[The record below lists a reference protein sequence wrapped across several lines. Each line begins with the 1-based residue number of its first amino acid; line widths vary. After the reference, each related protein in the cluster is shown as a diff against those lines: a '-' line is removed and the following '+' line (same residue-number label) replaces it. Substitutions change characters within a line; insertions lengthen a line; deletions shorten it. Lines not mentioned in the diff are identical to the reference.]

1 MRDTRH
7 PLPPGTKIG
16 FESGSVYEISGEPI
30 GFGGGSIIYP
40 AVRYAKAGETAV
52 SDGFDYVLKECF
64 PVCAA
69 HGFTR
74 RGDGEIVP
82 ETESAEAEEYL
93 RLCKTMQLR
102 EEAISKSLYRTA
114 IHALPIK
121 ESAQREE
128 CVLPG
133 RDGCVIGNVFTVMD
147 SLSLKGTALSSCVR
161 NRMMLPLRQ
170 CFSVVRQLLYALKE
184 IHGAGFLHLDVQTGN
199 IFIQG
204 SLTEGESI
212 LTLIDFGCARPLTDG
227 HTDMISDRIVFATQ
241 GFAAPEILLHN
252 DGTLVLTPAADIYS
266 AGCVLLNLLTGKRYT
281 SSELISNRSG
291 RYIDAM
297 KLYRINCPRHLTD
310 KLQHIIAKALENEPS
325 ERYSSADEM
334 LEDVEAFLNALPLTV
349 TPLSGASFSAFISY
363 RHGDIDSRAAL
374 EVQKRL
380 ERFRAPKD
388 ISAVRRP
395 FRRCYV
401 DEGELSSGYDY
412 AKQLR
417 EVLRNSEWLIVICS
431 PGTGD
436 SHWVNEEIGI
446 FLEYHDRSR
455 VLALLTGGEPEQSFP
470 PRLLEEAPGGD
481 LLIAA
486 DARGKTLE
494 EVLGRIRG
502 DALLKLAAPMLS
514 TTFDS
519 LRQRE
524 KVYRLRRAAGAA
536 AVMAV
541 IASAFGV
548 YAADRASTI
557 AEQAERIEEEYKAAL
572 LNESMFLTEQA
583 SKLLEADDTTGAIEL
598 ALRALPSEAQD
609 RPVLADAE
617 KLLADAVGAYV
628 MPGYESTFKAVKRF
642 SAGNVY
648 KMFACGDGEHIL
660 TLEDEYKRVCVR
672 DIDFRLI
679 DSVYFSDGISS
690 LDFSPERLI
699 PDRPE
704 MLISSYSE
712 LCRWNYESG
721 ELTQLS
727 DKYIRELLLSSDGSY
742 AAVTYIEYDESYNAA
757 FYIAL
762 MDTRTGEISKSCLL
776 DDNFPEFERTEDL
789 LIFDPDEKGL
799 FFSLSDSL
807 PTFQESALSN
817 IFYLDLSS
825 GAVSEVV
832 TVPDYVRAIK
842 VIDNYL
848 VGCSSYDL
856 TARTGEG
863 IFNDSRAANL
873 FIFDLEKGET
883 VCCFEVERFGV
894 GYDCRIEAVDFDDG
908 NGRTKAAAFVFADF
922 CELLDLNTGEKLRKY
937 DFGSPVIL
945 SRISE
950 NGVYAILR
958 NGCMTSFDFTEKT
971 VTAIMKYFLPDL
983 ENVCIPADGGHV
995 FVRTLDAVVKYEFGS
1010 YDENFT
1016 GLAISSDTC
1025 RNIIKYMYES
1035 GGVLSRFVLLDGDR
1049 LYVTDT
1055 RENTCAG
1062 ITLPSAGSGADG
1074 YYDTE
1079 ISLSGSSPDGEYFY
1093 LRSTPRYYS
1102 YGYEYN
1108 PGEFGCYIVS
1118 LRDESAVLSEEPI
1131 YSDNSL
1137 RVEDAAFFDGRM
1149 YYAASEESGGIRL
1162 CSWIPGSADVPAA
1175 AVYDCPDGC
1184 SFVPSSLGVTD
1195 RYIRFALKSDSG
1207 EDYIFAAF
1215 DRSGNRF
1222 LSVSGAFPD
1231 TGAALTHEVLWD
1243 TYIWDIERGEAMYL
1257 LCTMA
1262 DDGSNALSLCIRGAD
1277 GGSISVDHAAAYLDA
1292 APNKYDLYRLVL
1304 SPLGRLFAVDD
1315 GGITEYS
1322 RSGEVLNR
1330 IESSGRFGTYLLYK
1344 YFDCS
1349 FIGDELMVVS
1359 VYPVTAVI
1367 DLGGGSA
1374 ALETVLGHCVGFD
1387 ELSDS
1392 FIVFAEQYD
1401 NDNSSRPVLGS
1412 FHRYSAQEL
1421 IEMGRAVIG

>member
-40 AVRYAKAGETAV
+40 AVRYTKAGETAV

-227 HTDMISDRIVFATQ
+227 NTDMMSDRIVFATQ

-310 KLQHIIAKALENEPS
+310 MLQRIIAKALENEPS

-431 PGTGD
+431 PGTGG

-536 AVMAV
+536 VVMAV

-583 SKLLEADDTTGAIEL
+583 SKRLEADDTTGAIEL

-628 MPGYESTFKAVKRF
+628 MPGYESPFKAVKRF

-648 KMFACGDGEHIL
+648 KMFACGDGKHIL

-679 DSVYFSDGISS
+679 DSVYFPDGINS

-704 MLISSYSE
+704 MLISSYSK

-727 DKYIRELLLSSDGSY
+727 DKYIRELLLSPDGSY
-742 AAVTYIEYDESYNAA
+742 AAVTYTEHDESFNAA
-757 FYIAL
+757 CYIAL

-776 DDNFPEFERTEDL
+776 DDNFPEFELTEDL

-799 FFSLSDSL
+799 FFSLSDPL
-807 PTFQESALSN
+807 PAFQESVLSN

-832 TVPDYVRAIK
+832 AVPDHVRAIK

-856 TARTGEG
+856 IAHIGDD
-863 IFNDSRAANL
+863 IINDSRAANL

-883 VCCFEVERFGV
+883 VCCFEVEKFGI

-908 NGRTKAAAFVFADF
+908 NVRTKAAAFVFADF

-937 DFGSPVIL
+937 DFGSPVIF

-950 NGVYAILR
+950 NGIYAILR
-958 NGCMTSFDFTEKT
+958 SGYMTLFDFTEKT
-971 VTAIMKYFLPDL
+971 VPAIMKYFLPEL
-983 ENVCIPADGGHV
+983 EDVCIPANGGHV
-995 FVRTLDAVVKYEFGS
+995 FVRTVDAVVKYEFGS

-1016 GLAISSDTC
+1016 GLAMSSDTC
-1025 RNIIKYMYES
+1025 GNIINFMYES
-1035 GGVLSRFVLLDGDR
+1035 GGVLSRFALLDGDR
-1049 LYVTDT
+1049 LYVSDT

-1074 YYDTE
+1074 YSDTKV
-1079 ISLSGSSPDGEYFY
+1079 SLSGSSPDGEYFY

-1102 YGYEYN
+1102 YDYEYN

-1118 LRDESAVLSEEPI
+1118 LRDKSAVLSEEPI
-1131 YSDNSL
+1131 YSDKSL
-1137 RVEDAAFFDGRM
+1137 HVEDTVFFDGRM
-1149 YYAASEESGGIRL
+1149 YHAASEESGGIRL
-1162 CSWIPGSADVPAA
+1162 CSWIPGSADVSAA

-1195 RYIRFALKSDSG
+1195 KYIRFALKSDSG

-1231 TGAALTHEVLWD
+1231 TGAASTHEVLWD

-1257 LCTMA
+1257 LCTTA
-1262 DDGSNALSLCIRGAD
+1262 DAGSNALSLCIRGAD
-1277 GGSISVDHAAAYLDA
+1277 GGSISVDHASAYLDA
-1292 APNKYDLYRLVL
+1292 APNKNDLYRLVL

-1315 GGITEYS
+1315 SGITEYS

-1330 IESSGRFGTYLLYK
+1330 IESSGSFGSYLLHE
-1344 YFDCS
+1344 YFNCS

-1367 DLGGGSA
+1367 DLGGGGA
-1374 ALETVLGHCVGFD
+1374 ALEAVLGNCVGFD
-1387 ELSDS
+1387 ELSDR
-1392 FIVFAEQYD
+1392 FIVFAQQYD
-1401 NDNSSRPVLGS
+1401 NDNSCRPVLGS
-1412 FHRYSAQEL
+1412 FHRYSVQEL

>member
-93 RLCKTMQLR
+93 RLCKTMQLH

-310 KLQHIIAKALENEPS
+310 MLQRIIAKALENEPS

-417 EVLRNSEWLIVICS
+417 EVLKNSEWLIVICS
-431 PGTGD
+431 PGTGG

-536 AVMAV
+536 VVMAV

-583 SKLLEADDTTGAIEL
+583 SKRLEADDTTGAIEL

-628 MPGYESTFKAVKRF
+628 MPGYESPFKAVKRF

-648 KMFACGDGEHIL
+648 KMFACGDGKHIL

-679 DSVYFSDGISS
+679 DSVYFPDGINS

-704 MLISSYSE
+704 MLISSYSK

-721 ELTQLS
+721 KLTQLS
-727 DKYIRELLLSSDGSY
+727 DKYIRELLLSPDGSY
-742 AAVTYIEYDESYNAA
+742 AAVTYTEHDESFNAA
-757 FYIAL
+757 CYIAL

-776 DDNFPEFERTEDL
+776 DDNFPEFELTEDL

-799 FFSLSDSL
+799 FFSLSDPL
-807 PTFQESALSN
+807 PAFQESALSN

-832 TVPDYVRAIK
+832 AVPDHVRAIK

-856 TARTGEG
+856 IAHIGDDIINE
-863 IFNDSRAANL
+863 SRAANL
-873 FIFDLEKGET
+873 FIFDLENGET
-883 VCCFEVERFGV
+883 VCCFEVEKFGI

-908 NGRTKAAAFVFADF
+908 NVRTKAAAFVFADF

-937 DFGSPVIL
+937 DFGSPVIF

-950 NGVYAILR
+950 NGIYAILR
-958 NGCMTSFDFTEKT
+958 SGYMTLFDFTEKT
-971 VTAIMKYFLPDL
+971 VPAIMKYFLPEL
-983 ENVCIPADGGHV
+983 EDVCIPANGGHV
-995 FVRTLDAVVKYEFGS
+995 FVRTADAVVKYEFGS

-1016 GLAISSDTC
+1016 GLAMSSDTC
-1025 RNIIKYMYES
+1025 GNIINFMYES
-1035 GGVLSRFVLLDGDR
+1035 GGVLSRFALLDGDR
-1049 LYVTDT
+1049 LYVSDT

-1074 YYDTE
+1074 YSDTE

-1102 YGYEYN
+1102 YYYEYN

-1118 LRDESAVLSEEPI
+1118 LRDKSAVLSEEPI
-1131 YSDNSL
+1131 YSDKSL
-1137 RVEDAAFFDGRM
+1137 HVEDTVFFDGRM
-1149 YYAASEESGGIRL
+1149 YHAASEESGGIRL
-1162 CSWIPGSADVPAA
+1162 CSWIPGSADVSAA

-1195 RYIRFALKSDSG
+1195 KYIRFALKSDSG

-1231 TGAALTHEVLWD
+1231 TGAASTHEVLWD

-1257 LCTMA
+1257 LCTTA

-1277 GGSISVDHAAAYLDA
+1277 GGSISVDHASAYLDA
-1292 APNKYDLYRLVL
+1292 APNKNDLYRLVL

-1315 GGITEYS
+1315 SGITEYS

-1330 IESSGRFGTYLLYK
+1330 IESSGSFGSYLLHE
-1344 YFDCS
+1344 YFNCS

-1367 DLGGGSA
+1367 DLGGGGA
-1374 ALETVLGHCVGFD
+1374 ALEAVLGNCVGFD
-1387 ELSDS
+1387 ELSDR
-1392 FIVFAEQYD
+1392 FIVFAQQYD
-1401 NDNSSRPVLGS
+1401 NDNSCRPVLGS

>member
-40 AVRYAKAGETAV
+40 AVRYAKAGDTAV

-69 HGFTR
+69 HDFIR
-74 RGDGEIVP
+74 RDDGEIVP
-82 ETESAEAEEYL
+82 ETESSEAEEYL
-93 RLCKTMQLR
+93 LLCKTMQLR

-133 RDGCVIGNVFTVMD
+133 RDGRVIGNVFTVMD
-147 SLSLKGTALSSCVR
+147 SLSLKGTALSSCVKS
-161 NRMMLPLRQ
+161 RMMLPLRQ

-227 HTDMISDRIVFATQ
+227 HTDMISDRIVFVTQ

-310 KLQHIIAKALENEPS
+310 KLQRIISKALENEPS
-325 ERYSSADEM
+325 ERYRSADEM

-349 TPLSGASFSAFISY
+349 TPLSNTAFSAFISY

-417 EVLRNSEWLIVICS
+417 EVLRNSEWLIAICS

-436 SHWVNEEIGI
+436 SRWVNEEIDI

-470 PRLLEEAPGGD
+470 PRLLEETPGGD

-557 AEQAERIEEEYKAAL
+557 AEQAKRIEEEYKASL
-572 LNESMFLTEQA
+572 INESMFLTEQA
-583 SKLLEADDTTGAIEL
+583 SKRLEADDTTGAIEL
-598 ALRALPSEAQD
+598 ALRALPSETQD

-648 KMFACGDGEHIL
+648 KMFACGDGKHIL

-704 MLISSYSE
+704 MLISSYSK

-727 DKYIRELLLSSDGSY
+727 DKYIRELLLSPDGSF
-742 AAVTYIEYDESYNAA
+742 AAVTYTEYGESFNAA

-776 DDNFPEFERTEDL
+776 DDNFPEFECSESL

-807 PTFQESALSN
+807 PAFQESALSN

-832 TVPDYVRAIK
+832 AVPDYVRAIK

-856 TARTGEG
+856 TARIGEG
-863 IFNDSRAANL
+863 IINDSRAANL

-908 NGRTKAAAFVFADF
+908 NVRTKAAAFVFADF

-950 NGVYAILR
+950 NGIYAILR
-958 NGCMTSFDFTEKT
+958 NGCMTSFDFTRKT
-971 VTAIMKYFLPDL
+971 VPAIMKYFLPELVDA
-983 ENVCIPADGGHV
+983 CIPADGGHV
-995 FVRTLDAVVKYEFGS
+995 FVRTADAVVKYEFGS

-1016 GLAISSDTC
+1016 GLAMSSDTC
-1025 RNIIKYMYES
+1025 GNIINYMYES
-1035 GGVLSRFVLLDGDR
+1035 DGALSRFALLDGGR

-1062 ITLPSAGSGADG
+1062 ITLPSAGSGEDG
-1074 YYDTE
+1074 YSDTE

-1102 YGYEYN
+1102 YDYEYN

-1131 YSDNSL
+1131 YSDKSL

-1162 CSWIPGSADVPAA
+1162 CSWIPGSADVSAA
-1175 AVYDCPDGC
+1175 AVYDRPDGC

-1195 RYIRFALKSDSG
+1195 KYIRFALKSDSG

-1257 LCTMA
+1257 LYTMA
-1262 DDGSNALSLCIRGAD
+1262 DDGSSALSLCIRGID
-1277 GGSISVDHAAAYLDA
+1277 GGSISVGHAAAYLDA

-1304 SPLGRLFAVDD
+1304 SPAGRLFAVDD

-1322 RSGEVLNR
+1322 RSGDVLNR
-1330 IESSGRFGTYLLYK
+1330 IESSGRFGSYMLYK

-1367 DLGGGSA
+1367 DLDDGGA
-1374 ALETVLGHCVGFD
+1374 AAEAVLGNCVGFD
-1387 ELSDS
+1387 RLSNS
-1392 FIVFAEQYD
+1392 FIVFAQQYD
-1401 NDNSSRPVLGS
+1401 NDNSCRPVLGS